1 MHRKHLTSFS
11 LARCGS
17 KMSTRKDQESL
28 SHIEFNESSSSY
40 LLWNTMS
47 SYIYIYYI
55 YNILFIVLYIIIIYI
70 YCLILYI
77 LYHFIYICIYYVYY
91 DVYIL
96 YIHTYSW
103 CNDEALLLSLLLSLI
118 YLESDFL
125 DLLSQ
130 RFAAALCS
138 YWLIHHGK
146 IWKGNYCWNC
156 LWPWQITDLTD
167 LILFRLQIPLFKRN
181 LRCQFFWT
189 QCIWRFHKKPLV
201 N

>member
-47 SYIYIYYI
+47 SYIYI
-55 YNILFIVLYIIIIYI
+55 LYIIYYLLCYILLLYIYMSYIIYI
-70 YCLILYI
+70 ISLY
-77 LYHFIYICIYYVYY
+77 IYICIYYVYY

-146 IWKGNYCWNC
+146 I
-156 LWPWQITDLTD
+156 
-167 LILFRLQIPLFKRN
+167 
-181 LRCQFFWT
+181 
-189 QCIWRFHKKPLV
+189 
-201 N
+201 